1 MMFSFIFVYYD
12 HDVQQTKKFRRSNET
27 RNANKKNN
35 HFRQNQNSN
44 SQRQN
49 SNSSQFNQQRK
60 NLSILQYNCKNSKN
74 NVMTTFLKNF
84 NVLKHDIITIQK
96 S

>member
-1 MMFSFIFVYYD
+1 MFSLIFVHYD
-12 HDVQQTKKFRRSNET
+12 HDVQQAKKSRRSNEI

-35 HFRQNQNSN
+35 HFRQNQNSS
-44 SQRQN
+44 SQKQN
-49 SNSSQFNQQRK
+49 SNSSQSNQQRK

-74 NVMTTFLKNF
+74 NVITTFLKNSD
-84 NVLKHDIITIQK
+84 VLKHDIITIQK